1 MKKLIK
7 YLILVVAFFVGNSLT
22 TFAQNRWEGFGLTF
36 DRPITC
42 FYSDTTENVLYMG
55 GEFKTVNSIYVRGI
69 IKWDG
74 ISFHSLGLG
83 VDQGS
88 TPEIYS
94 VTKYQN
100 DIYVCGNIANVN
112 NFPINGITKWNGVKW
127 DSLQSGVTEINHL
140 THGVINSMVIYN
152 NELCVA
158 GSFSYAGDVPALS
171 VARWNGSTWSDMY
184 GYPGYITKP
193 NEWYLLYTMA
203 TFNNELYV
211 GGSIEDSSNNK
222 VGIMRWTGIKW
233 EVVGG
238 GIIGNQSDVYCMAVY
253 KNELYVGGC
262 FNKADG
268 NIGNGIQKWD
278 GQTWK
283 EVGDGVT
290 LTGNYFSAVQS
301 MYVYNNILFATGAF
315 DKAGS
320 ITTPNWLASWDGS
333 KWCTLTKDT
342 FGSPATIF
350 TEYQDTL
357 ILYGGFIIN
366 NDTNLTALVKYLEP
380 SFTDSCSQTYG
391 VPEIVYE
398 NGISIFPNPA
408 TNYFIITTENND
420 ILPKTVNIYTIE
432 GVLVKQEQFT
442 DNEISIETSTL
453 VPGLYI
459 IEVQTSKNHLYHKLL
474 ISH

>member
-1 MKKLIK
+1 
-7 YLILVVAFFVGNSLT
+7 
-22 TFAQNRWEGFGLTF
+22 
-36 DRPITC
+36 
-42 FYSDTTENVLYMG
+42 MG

-74 ISFHSLGLG
+74 FSFHSLGSG

-88 TPEIYS
+88 TPSVYS
-94 VTKYQN
+94 IIKYQN
-100 DIYVCGNIANVN
+100 NIYVGGDITKAD
-112 NFPINGITKWNGVKW
+112 NFPVNAIAKWNGTNW
-127 DSLQSGVTEINHL
+127 DSLQSGLFNK
-140 THGVINSMVIYN
+140 NSIGETSPGRLFSMTIYN

-158 GSFSYAGDVPALS
+158 GGFSYAGNVPATS
-171 VARWNGSTWSDMY
+171 VARWNGTTWSDMY
-184 GYPGYITKP
+184 GYPGYTLTSHDF
-193 NEWYLLYTMA
+193 NLLYCMA
-203 TFNNELYV
+203 VYNNELYV
-211 GGSIEDSSNNK
+211 GGSIIDSSGMKKN
-222 VGIMRWTGIKW
+222 GIRRWTGIKW

-290 LTGNYFSAVQS
+290 LTNNYFSAVQS

-320 ITTPNWLASWDGS
+320 IATPNWLASWDGS

-342 FGSPATIF
+342 FDSPATIF
-350 TEYQDTL
+350 SEYQDTL
-357 ILYGGFIIN
+357 ILFGGFIIN

-391 VPEIVYE
+391 VSEIVYE
-398 NGISIFPNPA
+398 DGISIFPNPA
-408 TNYFIITTENND
+408 INYFTITTENNQ
-420 ILPKTVNIYTIE
+420 LLKEVELYTIE
-432 GVLVKQEQFT
+432 GKLVKQQIFSESKA
-442 DNEISIETSTL
+442 IIKTSEL
-453 VPGLYI
+453 PQGMYI
-459 IEVQTSKNHLYHKLL
+459 IEVKTTKKQLYQKLI